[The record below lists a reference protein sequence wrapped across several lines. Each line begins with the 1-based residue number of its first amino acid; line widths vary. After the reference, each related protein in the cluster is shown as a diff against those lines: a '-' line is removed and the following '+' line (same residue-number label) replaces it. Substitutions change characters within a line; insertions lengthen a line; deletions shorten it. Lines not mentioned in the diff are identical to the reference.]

1 MKRLLLPLAS
11 LRLTLVGM
19 LLLAIG
25 AALSYNNPA
34 TTPVWV
40 LVVPMALLAVNLLAA
55 IITNP
60 RINRRGGLLT
70 FHLALL
76 GVVILAAIGRLTHL
90 EAHIELLQ
98 DTAFSSKD
106 IFDDSRGPLHRGK
119 LDEISFVQGPY
130 TVDYAAGMMRGLT
143 HSQVRLPD
151 GQGGWETRVIGD
163 DRPLVIEGYRF
174 YTSFNKGFAP
184 ILPWI
189 PDQGEPQTGAVHM
202 PSYPLFEFKQDNA
215 WTPPGG
221 PEIKFWLRLNT
232 GMDEKAAW
240 VLDGA
245 KTTGLLVVNTGEQRL
260 ELKPGEAAKL
270 PGGQL
275 RYERLSTW
283 MGYKIFYDPTLQ
295 MLFIVAMSGVLGM
308 AAHFWQKFGAR
319 WPGVATATSATATSA
334 TATSAPDSY
343 PHSPKG
349 VRYE

>member
-1 MKRLLLPLAS
+1 MNTLRRLAS

-40 LVVPMALLAVNLLAA
+40 LVVPMALLAGNLLAA
-55 IITNP
+55 IISNP

-76 GVVILAAIGRLTHL
+76 GVVVLAAIGRLTHL

-98 DTAFSSKD
+98 DTAFSPVQL
-106 IFDDSRGPLHRGK
+106 FDDSRGPFHSGN
-119 LDEISFVQGPY
+119 LDKVNFVQGPY
-130 TVDYAAGMMRGLT
+130 TVDYAPGMVRGLT
-143 HSQVRLPD
+143 RSQVQVPNGR
-151 GQGGWETRVIGD
+151 GGWETRVIGD
-163 DRPLVIEGYRF
+163 DRPLVMEGYRF

-184 ILPWI
+184 ILTWI
-189 PDQGEPQTGAVHM
+189 PDQGTPQTGAVHM

-232 GMDEKAAW
+232 GMNEKESW
-240 VLDGA
+240 VLDGS
-245 KTTGLLVVNTGEQRL
+245 KSQGILVVNTGEQRT
-260 ELKPGEAAKL
+260 ELKPGDSVRLA
-270 PGGQL
+270 GGIL

-295 MLFIVAMSGVLGM
+295 LMFLVAVAGVVGM
-308 AAHFWQKFGAR
+308 GAHFWQKFGAQ
-319 WPGVATATSATATSA
+319 WPGLAGVNAATGKYS
-334 TATSAPDSY
+334 
-343 PHSPKG
+343 HSPKG
-349 VRYE
+349 GTL

>member
-1 MKRLLLPLAS
+1 M
-11 LRLTLVGM
+11 RLTLVGM
-19 LLLAIG
+19 LLLAFG

-34 TTPVWV
+34 TTSVWV
-40 LVVPMALLAVNLLAA
+40 LVVPMSLLAVNLLAA

-184 ILPWI
+184 ILTWI
-189 PDQGEPQTGAVHM
+189 PDQGEPQPGAVHM
-202 PSYPLFEFKQDNA
+202 PSFFLFVF
-215 WTPPGG
+215 
-221 PEIKFWLRLNT
+221 
-232 GMDEKAAW
+232 
-240 VLDGA
+240 
-245 KTTGLLVVNTGEQRL
+245 LLVFVW
-260 ELKPGEAAKL
+260 
-270 PGGQL
+270 
-275 RYERLSTW
+275 S
-283 MGYKIFYDPTLQ
+283 
-295 MLFIVAMSGVLGM
+295 LFCCSV
-308 AAHFWQKFGAR
+308 FFF
-319 WPGVATATSATATSA
+319 
-334 TATSAPDSY
+334 
-343 PHSPKG
+343 
-349 VRYE
+349 

>member
-143 HSQVRLPD
+143 HSQVRLPA
-151 GQGGWETRVIGD
+151 GQGGWETRVLG
-163 DRPLVIEGYRF
+163 
-174 YTSFNKGFAP
+174 
-184 ILPWI
+184 
-189 PDQGEPQTGAVHM
+189 
-202 PSYPLFEFKQDNA
+202 
-215 WTPPGG
+215 
-221 PEIKFWLRLNT
+221 
-232 GMDEKAAW
+232 
-240 VLDGA
+240 GA

-260 ELKPGEAAKL
+260 ELIPGEAAKL

-295 MLFIVAMSGVLGM
+295 ALFIVAMSGVLGM

-319 WPGVATATSATATSA
+319 WPGMA

-343 PHSPKG
+343 SHSPKG
-349 VRYE
+349 VRL

>member
-40 LVVPMALLAVNLLAA
+40 LVVPMALLAVNL
-55 IITNP
+55 
-60 RINRRGGLLT
+60 
-70 FHLALL
+70 
-76 GVVILAAIGRLTHL
+76 LAAIGRLTHL

-151 GQGGWETRVIGD
+151 GQGGWETRVSGD

-184 ILPWI
+184 ILTWI
-189 PDQGEPQTGAVHM
+189 PDQGGPQTGAVHM

-275 RYERLSTW
+275 RYELLSTCLC
-283 MGYKIFYDPTLQ
+283 YKIFYVPTFL
-295 MLFIVAMSGVLGM
+295 L
-308 AAHFWQKFGAR
+308 
-319 WPGVATATSATATSA
+319 
-334 TATSAPDSY
+334 
-343 PHSPKG
+343 
-349 VRYE
+349 